1 MEDSWTLTHIV
12 IITSSYPSAFE
23 MELHR
28 RGLLSVHGFKHYF
41 QHISHIGYF
50 FYFEPENKIKL
61 RGQAAPE
68 EVAGDIVLELLAPQG
83 ALVGLDF

>member
-1 MEDSWTLTHIV
+1 M
-12 IITSSYPSAFE
+12 
-23 MELHR
+23 
-28 RGLLSVHGFKHYF
+28 HGFKHYF

-68 EVAGDIVLELLAPQG
+68 EVAGDIVLELFCSVTDFLG
-83 ALVGLDF
+83 NIDVTGL